1 MKGLG
6 FSRAARA
13 TQNQRGL
20 SPGGWMCPEQS
31 KEETKCLKRLKARRP
46 RRAHQRKQLQ
56 PEDQVPEDR
65 VPEDRDPVEAVD
77 RVVLVDQAVAAS
89 FSAARRSV
97 SSAPR
102 RSTPFPTGMF
112 VCYKGLWRNAARLCR
127 AGSLAFAP
135 HTSAGSPAPSSRLG
149 ISPCCL
155 SQQGTN
161 LLARS
166 RVRPRLLPMA
176 H

>member
-1 MKGLG
+1 
-6 FSRAARA
+6 
-13 TQNQRGL
+13 
-20 SPGGWMCPEQS
+20 MCPEQS

-46 RRAHQRKQLQ
+46 RRAHQRNRLQ
-56 PEDQVPEDR
+56 PEDQD
-65 VPEDRDPVEAVD
+65 PEDRDPAEAVD

-127 AGSLAFAP
+127 AGSL
-135 HTSAGSPAPSSRLG
+135 
-149 ISPCCL
+149 
-155 SQQGTN
+155 
-161 LLARS
+161 
-166 RVRPRLLPMA
+166 
-176 H
+176 